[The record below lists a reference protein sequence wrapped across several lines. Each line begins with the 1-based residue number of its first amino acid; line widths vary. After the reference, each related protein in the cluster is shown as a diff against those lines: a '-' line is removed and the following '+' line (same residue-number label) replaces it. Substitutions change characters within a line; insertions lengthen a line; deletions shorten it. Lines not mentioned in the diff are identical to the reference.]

1 MLIGAAAV
9 AVVVASIETEE
20 NLRSYY
26 VAVAVVDGF
35 VHSAV
40 VGPVVLT
47 SLSSSQKII
56 FSLLTIANFYC
67 RWS

>member
-26 VAVAVVDGF
+26 VDVAVVDGF

-40 VGPVVLT
+40 VVLVVLT
-47 SLSSSQKII
+47 PSSLSSK
-56 FSLLTIANFYC
+56 NNC
-67 RWS
+67 

>member
-1 MLIGAAAV
+1 MSNVLVTVSFAAV

-35 VHSAV
+35 DHSAV
-40 VGPVVLT
+40 VGLVVLT
-47 SLSSSQKII
+47 VFLPSSFFLK
-56 FSLLTIANFYC
+56 N
-67 RWS
+67 

>member
-1 MLIGAAAV
+1 MLIGAAAAAAV

-26 VAVAVVDGF
+26 VDVAVVDGF

-40 VGPVVLT
+40 VVLVVLT
-47 SLSSSQKII
+47 PSSLSSK
-56 FSLLTIANFYC
+56 NNC
-67 RWS
+67 